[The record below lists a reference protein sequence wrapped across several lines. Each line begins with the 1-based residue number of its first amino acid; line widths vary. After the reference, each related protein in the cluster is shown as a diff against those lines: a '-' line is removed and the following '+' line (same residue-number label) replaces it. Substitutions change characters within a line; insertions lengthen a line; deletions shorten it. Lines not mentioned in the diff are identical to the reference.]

1 MRRLYWWFEWPIKNL
16 VLALYSILYSPI
28 SITWLL
34 NLSSRSSPSTMN
46 STVRA
51 WPRQICSN
59 LFLFLGA
66 NLHLRIGLSSRVC
79 WPKKQCGRRRAVVVF
94 LAPAILTLIVIIVYA
109 SPWHH
114 FFFQSFCLFFPVSK
128 PLKDT
133 KQNNAKSVPLWIGS
147 LLCAL
152 TTAMGMVLLRSS
164 WSWVSTSM
172 LIFLAT

>member
-1 MRRLYWWFEWPIKNL
+1 MISKKPQRRARAQDLAHSFTDVFGGAGLYLVKGQLWHQLREFQRVQLTFHSGMRRRRQLRLVTTFQTKLSNQVRWAPKEKSYCFLSFGARLSLVVCVCIEKMRRLYWWFEWPIKNL

-66 NLHLRIGLSSRVC
+66 NLH
-79 WPKKQCGRRRAVVVF
+79 
-94 LAPAILTLIVIIVYA
+94 
-109 SPWHH
+109 
-114 FFFQSFCLFFPVSK
+114 
-128 PLKDT
+128 
-133 KQNNAKSVPLWIGS
+133 
-147 LLCAL
+147 
-152 TTAMGMVLLRSS
+152 
-164 WSWVSTSM
+164 
-172 LIFLAT
+172 